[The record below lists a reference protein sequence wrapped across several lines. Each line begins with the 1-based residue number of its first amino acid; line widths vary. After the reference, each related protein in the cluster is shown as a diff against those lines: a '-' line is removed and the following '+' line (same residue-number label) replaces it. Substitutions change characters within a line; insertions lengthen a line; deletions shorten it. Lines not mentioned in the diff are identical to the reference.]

1 MSGTLVGVGV
11 GPGDPEL
18 VTVRGV
24 NALREADVVVVP
36 VPDTGAGGRA
46 EATVVHYVPEE
57 KVVRVVLALDER
69 SGRARREAA
78 WAAAGNRVAGLL
90 GNRGRVAFAAVG
102 DPHVHS
108 AFAYLARTVA
118 ESVPGVAVE
127 TVPGITAVQEF
138 AARSGVV
145 APRGPAGEVAGVSR
159 PLPDGEEVA
168 PRAETAWPLP
178 PLPEAA
184 EREVVLRPP
193 SLVVGVGASQ
203 GAPVE
208 EVLGLVEDTLR
219 EAGLSAASVAEL
231 ATVDTKAEEP
241 GVVEAARRLGVPLV
255 TYSAGQLAEVEVPS
269 PSDAP
274 LAAVGTPSVAE
285 AAALAGGGEILV
297 PKRKSAASPARATCA
312 VVRRPG
318 VDGLRPGARP
328 DTSRDI
334 ETAPVAITC
343 RETVRRPQGAEPGP
357 GPTRPAGSE
366 AVLNVPPYHSTS
378 AEEHL

>member
-36 VPDTGAGGRA
+36 VPDSGARGRA

-57 KVVRVVLALDER
+57 KVVRVVLALDKR
-69 SGRARREAA
+69 SGRARREAV
-78 WAAAGNRVAGLL
+78 WAAAGDRVAGLL
-90 GNRGRVAFAAVG
+90 GNRGRVAFA
-102 DPHVHS
+102 
-108 AFAYLARTVA
+108 
-118 ESVPGVAVE
+118 AVE

-184 EREVVLRPP
+184 EREVVVRPP
-193 SLVVGVGASQ
+193 SLVVGVGASH

-208 EVLGLVEDTLR
+208 EVFGLVEDTLR

-231 ATVDTKAEEP
+231 ATVDTKAQEP

-255 TYSAGQLAEVEVPS
+255 TYSAGRLAEVEVPN

-274 LAAVGTPSVAE
+274 LADVGTPSVAE
-285 AAALAGGGEILV
+285 AAALAGGGELLV

-318 VDGLRPGARP
+318 HGRAVAGLRPGARP
-328 DTSRDI
+328 DISRDI
-334 ETAPVAITC
+334 ETAPGAVTC
-343 RETVRRPQGAEPGP
+343 RETARRPQGAEPGP

-366 AVLNVPPYHSTS
+366 AVLNVPPYHPTS

>member
-36 VPDTGAGGRA
+36 VPDTGERGRA

-57 KVVRVVLALDER
+57 KVVRVALAPAER
-69 SGRARREAA
+69 SDRARREAA
-78 WAAAGNRVAGLL
+78 WAAAGDRVAGLL

-102 DPHVHS
+102 DPHADS
-108 AFAYLARTVA
+108 AFAHLARTVA

-127 TVPGITAVQEF
+127 TVPGITAVQEL

-145 APRGPAGEVAGVSR
+145 GPSGPTSEVAGVSR
-159 PLPDGEEVA
+159 SVPDDEEVA
-168 PRAETAWPLP
+168 TRAEAAWPWP
-178 PLPEAA
+178 PPREAA
-184 EREVVLRPP
+184 EREAVPRPQ

-231 ATVDTKAEEP
+231 ATLDAKAEEP
-241 GVVEAARRLGVPLV
+241 GVVGAARRLGVPLV
-255 TYSAGQLAEVEVPS
+255 TYSAGELAEVEVPN

-274 LAAVGTPSVAE
+274 LAAAGTPSVAE
-285 AAALAGGGEILV
+285 AAALAGGGELLV

-312 VVRRPG
+312 VARRPG

-328 DTSRDI
+328 DTSRD
-334 ETAPVAITC
+334 T
-343 RETVRRPQGAEPGP
+343 GP
-357 GPTRPAGSE
+357 GPTRPAGS
-366 AVLNVPPYHSTS
+366 AAALNVPPYHPTS
-378 AEEHL
+378 AEERL